1 MKDFEVEGPDGRVY
15 KVRAPE
21 GTPNAE
27 VIRLAQMQVMDAPQ
41 PASVSERLLASG
53 VGRTLK
59 GMKDPIDAGA
69 QLLPRGLSTLT
80 SGFGLFPNRV
90 SQFLDAE
97 AAKVDQDIQAS
108 ERQYQ
113 AARFKDGQTGFD
125 GARLLGNVANPAT
138 LALARVTPSGA
149 ASTLG
154 RAFQG
159 AVGGAAGGALATP
172 VTEAG
177 DVSFGMQKLGQ
188 GLAGAAGGAVA
199 APIVG
204 KAADLIAPKVKA
216 LQARLSDQEVLGA
229 RASLETDISIQQ
241 MLRDM
246 GIDAQSVPR
255 ETLDSLRQQ
264 VLNSFKQGQRLD
276 PAALMRKMDFDK
288 QGVPALRGQI
298 TRDPAQYSRDMNLR
312 GIEGVGEPIQ
322 NVLTAQ
328 NQKITS
334 DLAKFGGTGARET
347 FPAGEQFMASLTK
360 LDDDLSSAVTR
371 AYKNAR
377 ASSGKEW
384 TVPTQGLAYDV
395 QQVVDDFGV
404 GGEANAIPSAVYARL
419 QKLGVV
425 GDGMTQRR
433 IFNYEEADKLLKQ
446 INSHLKGTNN
456 AGLSSLHG
464 AVKRAILEGGG
475 EGDPF
480 APARKMAAERFK
492 LMDAAPALKAVV
504 DGKVSADDF
513 VKRYII
519 DGKVKDIKKLA
530 EILPADDLAEAK
542 RQIAQVIYRGAF
554 RENVTGD
561 KLAQPAGLQS
571 AIRNI
576 GTDKLK
582 VFFSQAEID
591 ELNRLT
597 RITAYANTEPAYG
610 TVARGG
616 NPGGVLLG
624 GMARLGMAGTAAGSQ
639 FPMLGAITK
648 AGRQSLDATAAL
660 NTQVPKRANL
670 TPAELANLNILLG
683 VTGVGAGGLLAPGP

>member
-69 QLLPRGLSTLT
+69 QLLPRGLSTLA

-97 AAKVDQDIQAS
+97 ATKVDEDIKAS
-108 ERQYQ
+108 EKQFQ
-113 AARFKDGQTGFD
+113 AARWKDGQTGFD
-125 GARLLGNVANPAT
+125 GARLFGNIANPAT
-138 LALARVTPSGA
+138 LALARVSPSGA
-149 ASTLG
+149 ATTLG

-159 AVGGAAGGALATP
+159 AVGGAAGGVLATP
-172 VTEAG
+172 VTESG

-199 APIVG
+199 TPLVG
-204 KAADLIAPKVKA
+204 KVADLVAPKIKA
-216 LQARLSDQEVLGA
+216 MQARMTDPQVLGA
-229 RASLETDISIQQ
+229 RASLETDMAIQQ
-241 MLRDM
+241 VLRDM
-246 GIDAQSVPR
+246 GMDAQSVPR
-255 ETLDSLRQQ
+255 DTLASLRQQ
-264 VLNSFKQGQRLD
+264 VLDSFKQGQRLD
-276 PAALMRKMDFDK
+276 PAAALRKMDFEA

-322 NVLTAQ
+322 SVLQAQ
-328 NQKITS
+328 NQRITA
-334 DLAKFGGTGARET
+334 DLGKFGGPAAREA
-347 FPAGEQFMASLTK
+347 FPAGEQFVASLSK
-360 LDDDLSSAVTR
+360 LDDDLSSSITR

-384 TVPTQGLAYDV
+384 TVPTQGLASDA
-395 QQVVDDFGV
+395 QQVIDDFGV
-404 GGEANAIPSAVYARL
+404 GAEANAIPSAVYARL

-425 GDGMTQRR
+425 GDDMTQRR

-475 EGDPF
+475 DGDPF
-480 APARKMAAERFK
+480 APARKMAAERFQ

-513 VKRYII
+513 VKRHII
-519 DGKVKDIKKLA
+519 DGKVKDLKKLA
-530 EILPADDLAEAK
+530 EILPAEDMAEAK

-571 AIRNI
+571 AMRNI

-597 RITAYANTEPAYG
+597 RITAYANTEPAWG

-624 GMARLGMAGTAAGSQ
+624 GMSRLGMAGTAAGGQ
-639 FPMLGAITK
+639 LPLLGAMTK

-670 TPAELANLNILLG
+670 SPEEIAALNGLLG
-683 VTGVGAGGLLAPGP
+683 ITSVSSGGLLAPGP

>member
-21 GTPNAE
+21 GTPNSE
-27 VIRLAQMQVMDAPQ
+27 VIRLAQMQVTGAPEK
-41 PASVSERLLASG
+41 ASVSERFLASG

-59 GMKDPIDAGA
+59 GLKDPFDSGA
-69 QLLPRGLSTLT
+69 QLLPRGLSTLA

-97 AAKVDQDIQAS
+97 ATKVDKDINAS
-108 ERQYQ
+108 EKQYQ
-113 AARFKDGQTGFD
+113 AARWKDGQTGFD
-125 GARLLGNVANPAT
+125 GARLFGNVANPAT

-149 ASTLG
+149 ATTIG

-159 AVGGAAGGALATP
+159 AVGGAAGGVLATP

-188 GLAGAAGGAVA
+188 GAAGAVGGAVA
-199 APIVG
+199 TPLVG
-204 KAADLIAPKVKA
+204 KVADLVAPKIKA
-216 LQARLSDQEVLGA
+216 LQARMSDPQVLGA
-229 RASLETDISIQQ
+229 RASLETDAAIQQ
-241 MLRDM
+241 VLRDM
-246 GIDAQSVPR
+246 GMDVQSVPR
-255 ETLDSLRQQ
+255 DTLASLRQQ
-264 VLNSFKQGQRLD
+264 VLDSFKQGQRLD
-276 PAALMRKMDFDK
+276 PAAALRKMDFEA

-312 GIEGVGEPIQ
+312 GIEGVGEPVAK
-322 NVLTAQ
+322 VLQAQ
-328 NQKITS
+328 NQRITA
-334 DLAKFGGTGARET
+334 DLGKFGGPAAREA
-347 FPAGEQFMASLTK
+347 FPAGEQFVASLTK

-377 ASSGKEW
+377 SSSGKDW
-384 TVPTQGLAYDV
+384 DVPTKGLAYDV

-404 GGEANAIPSAVYARL
+404 GGENNAIPSAVYARM
-419 QKLGVV
+419 QKLGIV
-425 GDGMTQRR
+425 GDDMTQRR

-446 INSHLKGTNN
+446 INSHLKGSNN

-480 APARKMAAERFK
+480 APARKLAAERFG

-513 VKRYII
+513 VKRFII
-519 DGKVKDIKKLA
+519 DGKVKDLRKLA
-530 EILPADDLAEAK
+530 DLLPADDLAEAK

-554 RENVTGD
+554 RENVTSD

-582 VFFSQAEID
+582 VFFSPTEID

-597 RITAYANTEPAYG
+597 RITAYANTEPAWG

-624 GMARLGMAGTAAGSQ
+624 GMARLGMAGTAAGGQ
-639 FPMLGAITK
+639 LPLLGAITK

-670 TPAELANLNILLG
+670 TPEEIAALNGLLG
-683 VTGVGAGGLLAPGP
+683 ITGVSAGGLLAPGP

>member
-21 GTPNAE
+21 GTPNTE
-27 VIRLAQMQVMDAPQ
+27 VIRLAQMQVMDAPP

-69 QLLPRGLSTLT
+69 QLLPRGLSTLA

-97 AAKVDQDIQAS
+97 ATKVDEDIQTA
-108 ERQYQ
+108 EKQFQ
-113 AARFKDGQTGFD
+113 AARWKDGQTGFD
-125 GARLLGNVANPAT
+125 GARLFGNIANPAT
-138 LALARVTPSGA
+138 LALARVSPSGA
-149 ASTLG
+149 ATTLG

-159 AVGGAAGGALATP
+159 AVGGAAGGVLATP
-172 VTEAG
+172 VTESG

-199 APIVG
+199 TPLVG
-204 KAADLIAPKVKA
+204 KVADLVAPKIKA
-216 LQARLSDQEVLGA
+216 MQARMTDPQVLGA
-229 RASLETDISIQQ
+229 RASLETDMAIQQ
-241 MLRDM
+241 VLRDM
-246 GIDAQSVPR
+246 GMDAQSVPR
-255 ETLDSLRQQ
+255 DTLASLRQQ
-264 VLNSFKQGQRLD
+264 VLDSFKQGQRLD
-276 PAALMRKMDFDK
+276 PAAALRKMDFEA
-288 QGVPALRGQI
+288 QGAPALRGQI

-322 NVLTAQ
+322 LVLQAQ
-328 NQKITS
+328 NQRITA
-334 DLAKFGGTGARET
+334 DLSKFGGPAAREA
-347 FPAGEQFMASLTK
+347 FPAGEQFVASLSK
-360 LDDDLSSAVTR
+360 LDDDLSSSVTR

-384 TVPTQGLAYDV
+384 TVPTQGLASDA
-395 QQVVDDFGV
+395 QQVIDDFGV
-404 GGEANAIPSAVYARL
+404 GAEANAIPSAVYARL

-425 GDGMTQRR
+425 GDDMTQRR

-480 APARKMAAERFK
+480 APARKMAAERFQ

-519 DGKVKDIKKLA
+519 DGKVKDLKKLA
-530 EILPADDLAEAK
+530 EILPAEDMAEAK

-561 KLAQPAGLQS
+561 KLAQPPGLQS
-571 AIRNI
+571 AMRNI

-582 VFFSQAEID
+582 VFFNQAEID

-597 RITAYANTEPAYG
+597 RITAYANTEPAWG

-624 GMARLGMAGTAAGSQ
+624 GMARLGMAGTAAGGQ
-639 FPMLGAITK
+639 FPVLGAITK

-670 TPAELANLNILLG
+670 SPEEIAALNGLLG
-683 VTGVGAGGLLAPGP
+683 ITSVSSGGLLAPGP

>member
-69 QLLPRGLSTLT
+69 QLLPRGLSTLA

-97 AAKVDQDIQAS
+97 ATKVDEDIKAS
-108 ERQYQ
+108 EKQFQ
-113 AARFKDGQTGFD
+113 AARWKDGQTGFD
-125 GARLLGNVANPAT
+125 GARLFGNIANPAT
-138 LALARVTPSGA
+138 LALARVSPSGA
-149 ASTLG
+149 ATTLG

-159 AVGGAAGGALATP
+159 AAGGAAGGVLATP
-172 VTEAG
+172 VTESG

-188 GLAGAAGGAVA
+188 GAAGAVGGAVA
-199 APIVG
+199 TPLVG
-204 KAADLIAPKVKA
+204 KVADLVAPKIKA
-216 LQARLSDQEVLGA
+216 LQARMTDPQVLGA
-229 RASLETDISIQQ
+229 RASLETDMALQQ
-241 MLRDM
+241 VLRDM
-246 GIDAQSVPR
+246 GMDVQSVPR
-255 ETLDSLRQQ
+255 DTLASLRQQ
-264 VLNSFKQGQRLD
+264 VLDSFKQGQRLD
-276 PAALMRKMDFDK
+276 PAAALRKMDFEA

-298 TRDPAQYSRDMNLR
+298 TRDPAQYSRDMNVR
-312 GIEGVGEPIQ
+312 GIEGVGKPVADLLAEQ
-322 NVLTAQ
+322 NR
-328 NQKITS
+328 KITADIS
-334 DLAKFGGTGARET
+334 KFGGPAAAEK
-347 FPAGEQFMASLTK
+347 FPAGDKIMTSLRAF
-360 LDDDLSSAVTR
+360 DDDMSGTVTR

-377 ASSGKEW
+377 ASSGKDW
-384 TVPTQGLAYDV
+384 DVPTKGLAYDV
-395 QQVVDDFGV
+395 QNIVDDFGV
-404 GGEANAIPSAVYARL
+404 GGENNAIPSAVYARM
-419 QKLGVV
+419 QKLGIV
-425 GDGMTQRR
+425 GDDMTQRR

-446 INSHLKGTNN
+446 INSHKRGKDNGSLD
-456 AGLSSLHG
+456 ALHSS
-464 AVKRAILEGGG
+464 VKKAILEGGG

-480 APARKMAAERFK
+480 APARKLAAERFS
-492 LMDAAPALKAVV
+492 LLDAVPALKAVV
-504 DGKVSADDF
+504 DGKVAADDF
-513 VKRYII
+513 VQRFLVN
-519 DGKVKDIKKLA
+519 GKVRELEKLA
-530 EILPADDLAEAK
+530 KIMPAEDMAEAK

-571 AIRNI
+571 AMRNI

-582 VFFSQAEID
+582 VFFNQAEID

-597 RITAYANTEPAYG
+597 RITAYANTEPAWG

-624 GMARLGMAGTAAGSQ
+624 GMARLGMAGTAAGGQ
-639 FPMLGAITK
+639 FPVLGAITK

-670 TPAELANLNILLG
+670 TPEEIAALNGLLG
-683 VTGVGAGGLLAPGP
+683 ITSVSSGGLLAPGP

>member
-69 QLLPRGLSTLT
+69 QLLPRGLSTLA

-90 SQFLDAE
+90 SRFLDAE
-97 AAKVDQDIQAS
+97 ATKVDEDIKAS
-108 ERQYQ
+108 EKQFQ
-113 AARFKDGQTGFD
+113 AARWKDGQTGFD
-125 GARLLGNVANPAT
+125 GARLFGNIANPAT
-138 LALARVTPSGA
+138 LALARVSPSGA
-149 ASTLG
+149 ATTLG

-159 AVGGAAGGALATP
+159 AVGGAAGGVLATP
-172 VTEAG
+172 VTESG

-199 APIVG
+199 TPLVG
-204 KAADLIAPKVKA
+204 KVADLVAPKIKA
-216 LQARLSDQEVLGA
+216 LQARMTDPQVLGA
-229 RASLETDISIQQ
+229 RASLETDMAIQQ
-241 MLRDM
+241 VLRDM
-246 GIDAQSVPR
+246 GMDAQSVPR
-255 ETLDSLRQQ
+255 DTLASLRQQ
-264 VLNSFKQGQRLD
+264 VLDSFKQGQRLD
-276 PAALMRKMDFDK
+276 PAAALRKMDFEA

-322 NVLTAQ
+322 SVLQAQ
-328 NQKITS
+328 NQRITA
-334 DLAKFGGTGARET
+334 DLGKFGGPAAREA
-347 FPAGEQFMASLTK
+347 FPAGEQFVASLSK
-360 LDDDLSSAVTR
+360 LDDDLSSSITR

-384 TVPTQGLAYDV
+384 TVPTQGLASDA
-395 QQVVDDFGV
+395 QQVIDDFGV
-404 GGEANAIPSAVYARL
+404 GAEANAIPSAVYARL

-425 GDGMTQRR
+425 GDDMTQRR

-480 APARKMAAERFK
+480 APARKMAAERFQ
-492 LMDAAPALKAVV
+492 LMEAAPALKAVV

-513 VKRYII
+513 VKRHII
-519 DGKVKDIKKLA
+519 DGKVKDLKKLA
-530 EILPADDLAEAK
+530 EILPAEDMAEAK

-571 AIRNI
+571 AMRNI

-597 RITAYANTEPAYG
+597 RITAYANTEPAWG

-624 GMARLGMAGTAAGSQ
+624 GMARLGMAGTAAGGQ
-639 FPMLGAITK
+639 LPLLGAMTK

-670 TPAELANLNILLG
+670 SPEEIAALNGLLG
-683 VTGVGAGGLLAPGP
+683 ITSVSSGGLLAPGP

>member
-21 GTPNAE
+21 GTPNSE
-27 VIRLAQMQVMDAPQ
+27 VIRLAQMQVTGAPEK
-41 PASVSERLLASG
+41 ASVSERFLASG

-59 GMKDPIDAGA
+59 GLKDPFDSGA
-69 QLLPRGLSTLT
+69 QLLPRGLSTLA

-97 AAKVDQDIQAS
+97 ATKVDKDINAS
-108 ERQYQ
+108 EKQYQ
-113 AARFKDGQTGFD
+113 AARWKDGQTGFD
-125 GARLLGNVANPAT
+125 GARLFGNVANPAT

-149 ASTLG
+149 ATTIG

-159 AVGGAAGGALATP
+159 AVGGAAGGVLATP

-188 GLAGAAGGAVA
+188 GAAGAVGGAVA
-199 APIVG
+199 TPLVG
-204 KAADLIAPKVKA
+204 KVADLVAPKIKA
-216 LQARLSDQEVLGA
+216 LQARMSDPQVLGA
-229 RASLETDISIQQ
+229 RASLETDAAIQQ
-241 MLRDM
+241 VLRDM
-246 GIDAQSVPR
+246 GMDVQSVPR
-255 ETLDSLRQQ
+255 DTLASLRQQ
-264 VLNSFKQGQRLD
+264 VLDSFKQGQRLD
-276 PAALMRKMDFDK
+276 PAAALRKMDFEA

-312 GIEGVGEPIQ
+312 GIEGVGEPVQ
-322 NVLTAQ
+322 KVLQAQ
-328 NQKITS
+328 NQRITA
-334 DLAKFGGTGARET
+334 DLGKFGGPAAREA
-347 FPAGEQFMASLTK
+347 FPAGEQFVASLTK

-377 ASSGKEW
+377 SSSGKDW
-384 TVPTQGLAYDV
+384 DVPTKGLAYDV

-404 GGEANAIPSAVYARL
+404 GGENNAIPSAVYARM
-419 QKLGVV
+419 QKLGIV
-425 GDGMTQRR
+425 GDDMTQRR

-446 INSHLKGTNN
+446 INSHLKGSNN

-480 APARKMAAERFK
+480 APARKLAAERFG

-513 VKRYII
+513 VKRFII
-519 DGKVKDIKKLA
+519 DGKVKDLRKLA
-530 EILPADDLAEAK
+530 DLLPADDLAEAK

-554 RENVTGD
+554 RENVTSD

-582 VFFSQAEID
+582 VFFSPTEID

-597 RITAYANTEPAYG
+597 RITAYANTEPAWG

-624 GMARLGMAGTAAGSQ
+624 GMARLGMAGTAAGGQ
-639 FPMLGAITK
+639 LPLLGAITK

-670 TPAELANLNILLG
+670 TPEEIAALNGLLG
-683 VTGVGAGGLLAPGP
+683 ITGVSAGGLLAPGP